1 MGRSPA
7 AIDTALMLDLLADG
21 MSKKEVADIIGCS
34 PPTISAKIA
43 ELRKDESSLLAYDKN
58 KYLDLIGVQQRI
70 LANVTDEKL
79 AEAPVQHLA
88 SAYSNFGK
96 MLQLDQGKPTE
107 IVGLMGY
114 LMKLEQEDIAKKEAD
129 NAKTDVIDV
138 SPISTEPIQLE
149 LGL

>member
-1 MGRSPA
+1 MGRNPA
-7 AIDTALMLDLLADG
+7 ILDTSLMLDLLADG
-21 MSKKEVADIIGCS
+21 MNKKEVAGIIGCS

-43 ELRKDESSLLAYDKN
+43 ELREDEASLLAYDKN

-107 IVGLMGY
+107 IHGLMGY
-114 LMKLEQEDIAKKEAD
+114 LMKLEQEDIAKKEAE
-129 NAKTDVIDV
+129 NAETDVIDV
-138 SPISTEPIQLE
+138 SPTSTEPIQLE
-149 LGL
+149 LEL

>member
-1 MGRSPA
+1 MGRNPA
-7 AIDTALMLDLLADG
+7 ILDTSLMLDLLADG
-21 MSKKEVADIIGCS
+21 MNKKEVADIIGCS

-43 ELRKDESSLLAYDKN
+43 ELREDEASLLAYDKN

-107 IVGLMGY
+107 IHGLMGY
-114 LMKLEQEDIAKKEAD
+114 LMKLEQEDIAKKEAE
-129 NAKTDVIDV
+129 NAETDVIDV
-138 SPISTEPIQLE
+138 SPTSTEPIQLE
-149 LGL
+149 LEL

>member
-1 MGRSPA
+1 MGRNPA
-7 AIDTALMLDLLADG
+7 ILDTSLMLDLLADG
-21 MSKKEVADIIGCS
+21 MNKKEVADIIGCS

-43 ELRKDESSLLAYDKN
+43 ELREDEASLLAYDKN

-107 IVGLMGY
+107 IHGLMGY

-138 SPISTEPIQLE
+138 SPTSTEPIQLE
-149 LGL
+149 LEL

>member
-1 MGRSPA
+1 MGRNPA

-43 ELRKDESSLLAYDKN
+43 ELRKDEASLLAYDKN

-107 IVGLMGY
+107 IHGLMGY
-114 LMKLEQEDIAKKEAD
+114 LMKLEQEDIAKREAD
-129 NAKTDVIDV
+129 NAETDAIDV
-138 SPISTEPIQLE
+138 SPTSTEPIQLE
-149 LGL
+149 LEL